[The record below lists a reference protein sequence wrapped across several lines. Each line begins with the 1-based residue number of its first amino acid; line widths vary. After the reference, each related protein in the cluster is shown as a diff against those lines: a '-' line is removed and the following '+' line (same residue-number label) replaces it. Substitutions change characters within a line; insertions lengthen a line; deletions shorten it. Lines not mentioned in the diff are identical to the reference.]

1 MSTPT
6 RHRPHGS
13 PHSTSIPPSL
23 SFILQKF
30 GIFEFS
36 HPFEVQS
43 WLSKFDWFFFF
54 WNYWNGIFRINILRI
69 LGILL
74 DEVTMVREDV
84 ISFEV
89 IDAFF
94 EWIYFIFFYYMKFL
108 SCLLYILYS
117 TLFLFNLYLFLFFL
131 CLSESSNFNKSRI

>member
-1 MSTPT
+1 
-6 RHRPHGS
+6 
-13 PHSTSIPPSL
+13 
-23 SFILQKF
+23 
-30 GIFEFS
+30 
-36 HPFEVQS
+36 
-43 WLSKFDWFFFF
+43 
-54 WNYWNGIFRINILRI
+54 
-69 LGILL
+69 
-74 DEVTMVREDV
+74 MVREDV

-108 SCLLYILYS
+108 SCSLYILYS